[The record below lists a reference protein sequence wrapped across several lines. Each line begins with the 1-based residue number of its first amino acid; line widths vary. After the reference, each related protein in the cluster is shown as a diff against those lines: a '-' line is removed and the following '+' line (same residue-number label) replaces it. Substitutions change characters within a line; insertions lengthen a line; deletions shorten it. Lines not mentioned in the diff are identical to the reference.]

1 MYSGITSVGFL
12 FLRPIQSY
20 SRSNTLQVTVA
31 PLRFCYTTGKIRQM
45 SHTRE
50 VHDKIG
56 SSFTRIQT
64 VVTFQFNVVP
74 YTVYMYAC
82 SRVHVQ
88 VYPSSFCCTCRNFL
102 KMSKVCHF
110 LRDRISSANAAVGGF
125 SCSSAT
131 AFEYL
136 CVYASNF
143 DMFDVK
149 ETRAL
154 CRLLCTLLCV

>member
-1 MYSGITSVGFL
+1 M
-12 FLRPIQSY
+12 
-20 SRSNTLQVTVA
+20 
-31 PLRFCYTTGKIRQM
+31 RFCYTTGKIRQM

-50 VHDKIG
+50 VHDTIG
-56 SSFTRIQT
+56 SNLPEFNPLSYFNLTSYLYT
-64 VVTFQFNVVP
+64 V
-74 YTVYMYAC
+74 YMYVYMYAC

-136 CVYASNF
+136 CVYVSNF

-149 ETRAL
+149 ETRTL